1 MPPVDAGKLHEL
13 AQSVEAFQ
21 LLTSALQL
29 GFFDALEIPRDA
41 EELADELGL
50 NNVITEKCCN
60 ALASS
65 GFLLHKDGRYSL
77 SDLSKTFLLR
87 SSPYYQG
94 DLIGLLRKTRIERW
108 GRIIEALQNG
118 PVDFGRDSNSV
129 FDANFVHAMAQG
141 AARGGLQKT
150 IEILC
155 GCQEFINAR
164 TLLDLGGGH
173 ALYSIAFAQLNPSL
187 DVRVFD
193 LPPVVENV
201 TRQNISAYR
210 ADRVTAIQVN
220 NLRANKLAAGYRAD
234 RVTAIPGDFT
244 QDDLGE
250 GYDIIFASDILYRPR
265 ESLGF
270 ILDRIHSSLKDNGL
284 FISKHWHIDDLS
296 QDITAVYFDLMFS
309 LTDDADRLYSTEGFS
324 KILESHGF
332 SVEEVHNFN
341 HRFHPSRMIIARKVK
356 L

>member
-1 MPPVDAGKLHEL
+1 MVTLCDLSQMPPVDAGKLHEL

-150 IEILC
+150 IEILH

-201 TRQNISAYR
+201 TRQNISA
-210 ADRVTAIQVN
+210 
-220 NLRANKLAAGYRAD
+220 YRAD

-332 SVEEVHNFN
+332 SIEEVHNFN